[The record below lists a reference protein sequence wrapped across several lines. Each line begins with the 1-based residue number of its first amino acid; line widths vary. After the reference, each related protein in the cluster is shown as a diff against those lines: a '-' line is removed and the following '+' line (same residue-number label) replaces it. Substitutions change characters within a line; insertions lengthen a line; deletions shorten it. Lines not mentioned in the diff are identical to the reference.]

1 VNYRE
6 FRENFDWIL
15 ERIWREFLREHLR
28 EFGENIERIWRE
40 YGENLKRIW
49 REYGENL

>member
-1 VNYRE
+1 M
-6 FRENFDWIL
+6 
-15 ERIWREFLREHLR
+15 ERICSEFAEKLVRIIWR
-28 EFGENIERIWRE
+28 EFGENFGENMERILRE